1 MKTNTA
7 TLRVIQ
13 LEQPN
18 KQGLFPIVI
27 RAQWNG
33 RAEKRTGIAI
43 PKAAWSERTSTIKS
57 SYPNASMLN
66 ATIQN
71 LYTEAMQRKVELEV
85 NGKLKSA
92 KDIFISSTKRNN
104 TKSATDYQTLI
115 NGIISSRALSYGTQR
130 TYFVAYHV
138 ICEFLNV
145 DEKDGFELTIL
156 TPDTCRS
163 LAKHL
168 QGKGCKN
175 GTIFNY
181 LSSVAAVWHYAIKQ
195 KLVDAD
201 LYPFDTYNYRV
212 AFRTEPKKKAI
223 TEDDIQ
229 HIQDLLFERLIPCK
243 DFTPFTSQKTNEFAL
258 AMYFLGYQFGGL
270 ALIDMANLR
279 KEQLT
284 IKKQGN
290 VEYFV
295 FSEVYRQKTNQ
306 PVPIVASSNI
316 LLKTLITNYMA
327 LPGEYLFPFGAEC
340 HTSDPKHNH
349 MVMNSLSKSINL
361 HLRKATGLDITY
373 YSCRHSFATVYVNS
387 KGSNPI
393 HLATMMGRSVNGI
406 FRYVKTIQTEDDI
419 LRERSRMGL
428 GFF

>member
-18 KQGLFPIVI
+18 KQGLYPIVI

-57 SYPNASMLN
+57 SYPNSSMLN
-66 ATIQN
+66 ATIQG
-71 LYTEAMQRKVELEV
+71 LYTEALQRKVELEV
-85 NGKLKSA
+85 NGKLRKA
-92 KDIFISSTKRNN
+92 KDIFTSGTKKNG
-104 TKSATDYQTLI
+104 TKSDTDYQTLI
-115 NGIISSRALSYGTQR
+115 NSIINSRALSYGTQR

-145 DEKDGFELTIL
+145 DEKDGFEITIL

-163 LAKHL
+163 FAKSL
-168 QGKGCKN
+168 QNRGCKN

-181 LSSVAAVWHYAIKQ
+181 LSSIAAVLHYAIKQ

-223 TEDDIQ
+223 TEEDISR
-229 HIQDLLFERLIPCK
+229 IRDLLFERLMPCE
-243 DFTPFTSQKTNEFAL
+243 DFTPFTRQTTNEFAL

-284 IKKQGN
+284 IKKQGK
-290 VEYFV
+290 VEYYV
-295 FSEVYRQKTNQ
+295 FSGVYRKKTNQ

-316 LLKTLITNYMA
+316 LLKALITKYMA
-327 LPGEYLFPFGAEC
+327 LPGEYLFPFGTDC
-340 HTSDPKHNH
+340 HTTDPKHNH
-349 MVMNSLSKSINL
+349 LVMNSLSKSINL

-373 YSCRHSFATVYVNS
+373 YSCRHSFATTYINS
-387 KGSNPI
+387 EGANPV